1 MKWKRAAVLG
11 VIALGSASLA
21 QLAQRYGSLTEVEDL
36 ELATL
41 DRRQQAA
48 SRQLRRVEGETE
60 VVIVFFDQEA
70 EAEWTYLSPFYRPHI
85 ADLIN
90 AVSFAG
96 AKTIGLDV
104 YLDRRWDELNAMDGG
119 DDRLHQALADAGNVV
134 LVSLVVESEDGE
146 SRVLARPDPYFA
158 DVAAGVATAD
168 LVTPFETIRDG
179 TLAVRAGDELAP
191 GFALALYAH
200 SRGLDVESMMTEAKA
215 ARRLSLP
222 GLPAEVGKIP
232 DDWWQPNV
240 IPTSSS
246 ALSFPLHFVGPPS
259 HIVQGSIDVGTFQA
273 VASQSAI
280 GLAYINP
287 DFFKDKIVLLGSGY
301 HDSDK
306 FRTPYYNLPYRVVQE
321 GDQSFPADARFDY
334 MYGVEIHANALQNF
348 IDGDYLRTLGAGAT
362 WTILLTLAVAAG
374 AMVFVKGAIWGGAL
388 TLLLGLGTAAGASMI
403 YTSGFGGIE
412 PYLWIP
418 IVTPAVALG
427 FSYLT
432 STAYVSIVEG
442 KEKRFIRSAFGKY
455 VSPTV
460 VGQISENP
468 DALKLG
474 GKKVPITV
482 LFSDLAGFT
491 DMSERMDAEELIAHL
506 NEYLS
511 EMTDLVM
518 AEEGT
523 LDKYIGDAIMA
534 FWNAPTPVADHA
546 DRALRCAILMQRK
559 MDDLNDR
566 WLGHDAEAETML
578 VRIGLNT
585 GEVVVGN
592 VGGKDRFD
600 YSAIGD
606 AVNLGARLE
615 PANKSYGTLVMA
627 SENTVRAANSDDF
640 RLRVLD
646 FMTVKGKVE
655 PVTVYEVLEMA
666 GVALPSEK
674 EEALGHYDSGM
685 KAYRGRDWELAR
697 EYFKAALEADPGD
710 GPSKVYLERSNE
722 NIANPPPADWDF
734 VVRRTTK

>member
-1 MKWKRAAVLG
+1 MKWRRGTALG
-11 VIALGSASLA
+11 LIILGSASLA
-21 QLAQRYGSLTEVEDL
+21 QLADLYGTLTQIEDL
-36 ELATL
+36 ELVTL
-41 DRRQQAA
+41 DRRQQAG
-48 SRQLRRVEGETE
+48 SRQLRRAEGQTE
-60 VVIVFFDQEA
+60 IVIVFFDEEA
-70 EAEWTYLSPFYRPHI
+70 TKDWSYLSPFSRPHL

-104 YLDRRWDELNAMDGG
+104 YLDRRWDELNRMDGG
-119 DDRLHQALADAGNVV
+119 DDRLRQALANAGNVI
-134 LVSLVVESEDGE
+134 LVSTVVDSEDGE
-146 SRVLARPDPYFA
+146 SKVLADPDPYFA
-158 DVAAGVATAD
+158 EVAAGVASAD
-168 LVTPFETIRDG
+168 LPTPFETIRDG
-179 TLAVRAGDELAP
+179 TLTVRSGEGLAP

-200 SRGLDVESMMTEAKA
+200 SRGLDVEAMMSEAKA
-215 ARRLSLP
+215 TGRLALP
-222 GLPAEVGKIP
+222 GLPASLGQIP
-232 DDWWQPNV
+232 EDWWLPGV
-240 IPTSSS
+240 TPEGYAI
-246 ALSFPLHFVGPPS
+246 SFPLHFIGPPS
-259 HIVQGSIDVGTFQA
+259 HIVQGDIDVGTFQA
-273 VASQSAI
+273 VASQSAV

-287 DFFKDKIVLLGSGY
+287 GFFKDKIVLVGTGF

-306 FRTPYYNLPYRVVQE
+306 FRTPYYDLPYSVVAE
-321 GDQSFPADARFDY
+321 GDQSFPPDALFDY
-334 MYGVEIHANALQNF
+334 MYGVEIHAETLQNF
-348 IDGDYLRTLGAGAT
+348 IDEEYLRPLGAGASLALLL
-362 WTILLTLAVAAG
+362 ILGLAAG
-374 AMVFVKGAIWGGAL
+374 GMVFWKGAVWGGAVML
-388 TLLLGLGTAAGASMI
+388 ALGLSMYGGAFKV
-403 YTSGFGGIE
+403 YLSGIGSVE

-418 IVTPAVALG
+418 IVVPLVALG
-427 FSYLT
+427 LSYLG

-442 KEKRFIRSAFGKY
+442 REKRFIRSAFGKY

-474 GKKVPITV
+474 GIKVPITV

-491 DMSERMDAEELIAHL
+491 DMSERMEPEELIAHL

-511 EMTDLVM
+511 EMTDLVI

-559 MDDLNDR
+559 MDDLNKR
-566 WLGHDAEAETML
+566 WIATDPEAETMV

-615 PANKSYGTLVMA
+615 PANKSYDTLVMA
-627 SENTVRAANSDDF
+627 SEHTVGAATRDAF
-640 RLRVLD
+640 RVRVLD
-646 FMTVKGKVE
+646 FMTVKGKIE

-666 GVALPSEK
+666 GVALSSER
-674 EEALGHYDSGM
+674 EEAIAHYEAGM
-685 KAYRGRDWELAR
+685 KVYRGRDWELAR
-697 EYFKAALEADPGD
+697 ENFRAALDADPSD
-710 GPSKVYLERSNE
+710 GPSRVYLERSKE

>member
-1 MKWKRAAVLG
+1 MKWKRVGVLG
-11 VIALGSASLA
+11 LITVGAASAA
-21 QLAQRYGSLTEVEDL
+21 QLADRYGSLTQVEDL
-36 ELATL
+36 ELVTL

-48 SRQLRRVEGETE
+48 SRQLRRIEGQTE
-60 VVIVFFDQEA
+60 VVIVFFDEVA
-70 EAEWTYLSPFYRPHI
+70 ATDWNYLSPFYRPHL

-119 DDRLHQALADAGNVV
+119 DDRLHQALADAGNVI
-134 LVSLVVESEDGE
+134 LVSLVVDSEDGG

-158 DVAAGVATAD
+158 DVAAGVASAD
-168 LVTPFETIRDG
+168 LPTPFETIRDG
-179 TLAVRAGDELAP
+179 TLAVRSGDGLAP

-200 SRGLDVESMMTEAKA
+200 ARGLDVHDMMADAQSTGL
-215 ARRLSLP
+215 LSLP
-222 GLPAEVGKIP
+222 GLPDGVGEVP
-232 DDWWQPNV
+232 EDWWQPGTT
-240 IPTSSS
+240 PSTS
-246 ALSFPLHFVGPPS
+246 AISFPLRFVGPPS
-259 HIVQGSIDVGTFQA
+259 HIVQGEIDVATFQA
-273 VASQSAI
+273 VASQSAV

-287 DFFKDKIVLLGSGY
+287 DFFKDKIVLLGTGF

-306 FRTPYYNLPYRVVQE
+306 FRTAYYDLPYRVVAE
-321 GDQSFPADARFDY
+321 GDQSFPDDALFDY
-334 MYGVEIHANALQNF
+334 MYGVEIHAHALQNF
-348 IDGDYLRTLGAGAT
+348 IDEEYLRPLGASAT
-362 WTILLTLAVAAG
+362 WV
-374 AMVFVKGAIWGGAL
+374 
-388 TLLLGLGTAAGASMI
+388 LLLGLAFSSGGLVFVRGAAWGGAATVLLGLGSYGGASMV
-403 YTSGFGGIE
+403 YMAGLGGIE

-418 IVTPAVALG
+418 IVTPMVALG
-427 FSYLT
+427 LSYLT
-432 STAYVSIVEG
+432 STAYVAIVEG

-506 NEYLS
+506 NQYLS

-534 FWNAPTPVADHA
+534 FWNAPTPVPDHA

-559 MDDLNDR
+559 MDDLNER
-566 WLGHDAEAETML
+566 WLGHDAEAETMV

-627 SENTVRAANSDDF
+627 SENTVQAARRENF

-646 FMTVKGKVE
+646 FMTVKGKIE
-655 PVTVYEVLEMA
+655 PVSVYEVLEMA
-666 GVALPSEK
+666 GVALPPEK
-674 EEALGHYDSGM
+674 EEALEHYEAGM

-697 EYFKAALEADPGD
+697 EYFKAAVDSDPGD
-710 GPSKVYLERSNE
+710 GPSKLYMERSNE

-734 VVRRTTK
+734 VVRRTAK

>member
-1 MKWKRAAVLG
+1 MRWRRG
-11 VIALGSASLA
+11 SALGLITLSAASLA
-21 QLAQRYGSLTEVEDL
+21 QLSDLYGNLTGVEDL
-36 ELATL
+36 ELVTL

-48 SRQLRRVEGETE
+48 SRQLRRIEGRTE
-60 VVIVFFDQEA
+60 VVVVFFDEEA
-70 EAEWTYLSPFYRPHI
+70 AKDWDYLSPCYRPHL

-96 AKTIGLDV
+96 ARTIGLDV
-104 YLDRRWDELNAMDGG
+104 YLDRRWDELNRMDGG
-119 DDRLHQALADAGNVV
+119 DDRLHQALADAGNVI
-134 LVSLVVESEDGE
+134 LVSLVVDSEDGQ
-146 SRVLARPDPYFA
+146 SRVLARPDPYFT
-158 DVAAGVATAD
+158 DVAAGVASAD
-168 LVTPFETIRDG
+168 LPTPFETIRDG
-179 TLAVRAGDELAP
+179 TLAVRSGDGLAP

-200 SRGLDVESMMTEAKA
+200 SRGLDIDSIMADAKA
-215 ARRLSLP
+215 TGMVSLP
-222 GLPAEVGKIP
+222 GLPAGVGWVP
-232 DDWWQPNV
+232 RDWWRPGSTPV
-240 IPTSSS
+240 TTAI
-246 ALSFPLHFVGPPS
+246 SFPLRFIGPPS
-259 HIVQGSIDVGTFQA
+259 HIVQGEIDVGTFQA
-273 VASQSAI
+273 VASQSAV

-287 DFFKDKIVLLGSGY
+287 DFFRDKIVLLGTGF

-306 FRTPYYNLPYRVVQE
+306 CRTAYYDLPYSLVAE
-321 GDQSFPADARFDY
+321 GDQSFPADAAFDY
-334 MYGVEIHANALQNF
+334 MYGVEIHANAVQNF
-348 IDGDYLRTLGAGAT
+348 IEEEYLRSLGAGT
-362 WTILLTLAVAAG
+362 TLVLLLTLALTVG
-374 AMVFVKGAIWGGAL
+374 GMVFVKGAVWGGAV
-388 TLLLGLGTAAGASMI
+388 TLLLGLGTYGGAFMI
-403 YTSGFGGIE
+403 YMNGLGGIE

-418 IVTPAVALG
+418 IIAPAVALG
-427 FSYLT
+427 FSYLG
-432 STAYVSIVEG
+432 STAYVAIIEG

-474 GKKVPITV
+474 GEKVPITV

-491 DMSERMDAEELIAHL
+491 DMSERMDAEELITHL

-534 FWNAPTPVADHA
+534 FWNAPTPVPDHA

-559 MDDLNDR
+559 MDDLNER
-566 WLGHDAEAETML
+566 WLVHDSDAETML

-627 SENTVRAANSDDF
+627 SENTVRAAKREDF

-646 FMTVKGKVE
+646 FMTVKGKIE

-666 GVALPSEK
+666 GVALSPEK
-674 EEALGHYDSGM
+674 EEAIEYYEAGM

-697 EYFKAALEADPGD
+697 EYFKAGVDADPGD

>member
-1 MKWKRAAVLG
+1 MKWKRVGVLG
-11 VIALGSASLA
+11 LITVGAASAA
-21 QLAQRYGSLTEVEDL
+21 QLADRYGSLTQVEDL
-36 ELATL
+36 ELVTL
-41 DRRQQAA
+41 DRGQQAA
-48 SRQLRRVEGETE
+48 SRQLRRIEGQTE
-60 VVIVFFDQEA
+60 VVIVFFDEVA
-70 EAEWTYLSPFYRPHI
+70 ATDWNYLSPFYRPHL

-119 DDRLHQALADAGNVV
+119 DDRLHQALADAGNVI
-134 LVSLVVESEDGE
+134 LVSLVVDSEDGG

-158 DVAAGVATAD
+158 DVAAGVASAD
-168 LVTPFETIRDG
+168 LPTPFETIRDG
-179 TLAVRAGDELAP
+179 TLAVRSGDGLAP

-200 SRGLDVESMMTEAKA
+200 ARGLDVHDMMADAQSTGL
-215 ARRLSLP
+215 LSLP
-222 GLPAEVGKIP
+222 GLPDGVGEVP
-232 DDWWQPNV
+232 EDWWQPGTT
-240 IPTSSS
+240 PSTS
-246 ALSFPLHFVGPPS
+246 AISFPLRFVGPPS
-259 HIVQGSIDVGTFQA
+259 HIVQGEIDVGTFQA
-273 VASQSAI
+273 VASQSAV

-287 DFFKDKIVLLGSGY
+287 DFFKDKIVLLGTGF

-306 FRTPYYNLPYRVVQE
+306 FRTAYYDLPYRVVAE
-321 GDQSFPADARFDY
+321 GDQSFPDDALFDY
-334 MYGVEIHANALQNF
+334 MYGVEIHAHALQNF
-348 IDGDYLRTLGAGAT
+348 IDEEYLRPLGASAT
-362 WTILLTLAVAAG
+362 WV
-374 AMVFVKGAIWGGAL
+374 
-388 TLLLGLGTAAGASMI
+388 LLLGLAFSSGGLVFVRGAAWGGAATVLLGLGSYGGASMV
-403 YTSGFGGIE
+403 YMAGLGGIE

-418 IVTPAVALG
+418 IVTPMVALG
-427 FSYLT
+427 LSYLT
-432 STAYVSIVEG
+432 STAYVAIVEG

-506 NEYLS
+506 NQYLS

-534 FWNAPTPVADHA
+534 FWNAPTPVPDHA

-559 MDDLNDR
+559 MDDLNER
-566 WLGHDAEAETML
+566 WLGHDAEAETMV

-627 SENTVRAANSDDF
+627 SENTVQAARRENF

-646 FMTVKGKVE
+646 FMTVKGKIE
-655 PVTVYEVLEMA
+655 PVSVYEVLEMA
-666 GVALPSEK
+666 GVALPPEK
-674 EEALGHYDSGM
+674 EEALEHYEAGM

-697 EYFKAALEADPGD
+697 EYFKAAVDSDPGD
-710 GPSKVYLERSNE
+710 GPSKLYMERSNE

-734 VVRRTTK
+734 VVRRTAK

>member
-1 MKWKRAAVLG
+1 MKWKRAGVLG
-11 VIALGSASLA
+11 LITLGATSVA
-21 QLAQRYGSLTEVEDL
+21 QVADRYGSLTQVEDL
-36 ELATL
+36 ELVTL

-48 SRQLRRVEGETE
+48 SRQLRRVEGQTE
-60 VVIVFFDQEA
+60 VVIVFFDEEA
-70 EAEWTYLSPFYRPHI
+70 ASDWNYLSPFYRPHL

-104 YLDRRWDELNAMDGG
+104 YLDRRWDALNAMDGG
-119 DDRLHQALADAGNVV
+119 DDRLHQALADAGNVI
-134 LVSLVVESEDGE
+134 LVSLVVDSEDGE
-146 SRVLARPDPYFA
+146 SKVLARPDPYFA
-158 DVAAGVATAD
+158 DVAAGVASAD
-168 LVTPFETIRDG
+168 LPTPFETIRDG
-179 TLAVRAGDELAP
+179 TLAVRSGEDLAP

-200 SRGLDVESMMTEAKA
+200 ARGLDVDAMMAEAKA
-215 ARRLSLP
+215 AGRISLP
-222 GLPAEVGKIP
+222 GLPDGVGEVP
-232 DDWWQPNV
+232 EDWWRVGATPV
-240 IPTSSS
+240 TS
-246 ALSFPLHFVGPPS
+246 AITFPLRFVGPPS
-259 HIVQGSIDVGTFQA
+259 HIVHGEIDVGTFQA
-273 VASQSAI
+273 VASQSAV

-287 DFFKDKIVLLGSGY
+287 GFFKDKIVLLGTGF

-306 FRTPYYNLPYRVVQE
+306 FRTAYYDLPYSVVAE

-334 MYGVEIHANALQNF
+334 MYGVEIHAYAVQNF
-348 IDGDYLRTLGAGAT
+348 IDEEYLRPLGAGAT
-362 WTILLTLAVAAG
+362 WVLLLGLSFAAG
-374 AMVFVKGAIWGGAL
+374 GLVFIRGAAWGGAL
-388 TLLLGLGTAAGASMI
+388 TLLLGLGTYAGAVSI
-403 YTSGFGGIE
+403 YMGGLGGVE

-427 FSYLT
+427 LSYL
-432 STAYVSIVEG
+432 SATAYVAIVEG
-442 KEKRFIRSAFGKY
+442 REKRFIRSAFGKY

-460 VGQISENP
+460 VGQISEDP

-534 FWNAPTPVADHA
+534 FWNAPTPVSDHA
-546 DRALRCAILMQRK
+546 DRALRCAIFMQRK
-559 MDDLNDR
+559 MDDLNER
-566 WLGHDAEAETML
+566 WIGGDPEAETMV

-627 SENTVRAANSDDF
+627 SENTVRAATRENF

-646 FMTVKGKVE
+646 FMTVKGKIE
-655 PVTVYEVLEMA
+655 PVTVYEVLKMA
-666 GVALPSEK
+666 GVALPPEK
-674 EEALGHYDSGM
+674 EEAIGHYEAGM

-697 EYFKAALEADPGD
+697 EYFRAAVDSDPGD